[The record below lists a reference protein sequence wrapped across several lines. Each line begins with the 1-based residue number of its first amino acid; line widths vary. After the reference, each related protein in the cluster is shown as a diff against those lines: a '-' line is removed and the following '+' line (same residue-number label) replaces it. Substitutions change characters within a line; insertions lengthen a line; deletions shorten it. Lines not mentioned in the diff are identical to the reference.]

1 MDKMKLIEEVGIAL
15 RPFYFVNVTPQTSA
29 QQYRAMSEAHARAV
43 GRVAAVL
50 LVDKIGPEIVEQ
62 IQHFEHQMAGIMV
75 PGFMEQVKPGGALAE
90 ASKAV
95 HEGKLAD

>member
-1 MDKMKLIEEVGIAL
+1 MDKMKLIEEVGMAL
-15 RPFYFVNVTPQTSA
+15 GPFYFVNVTPQTSA

-95 HEGKLAD
+95 QQGKIDG